1 MNLSIVS
8 PESLLFKGEV
18 DSVTLPGTAGYFQ
31 ILNNHTSLVSTLAA
45 GKVIIQGEINLDEIN
60 KKKFEYKEGFTYLNI
75 ISGVVEVLNNNVTIL
90 TD

>member
-8 PESLLFKGEV
+8 PESLLFNGEV
-18 DSVTLPGTAGYFQ
+18 DSVTLPGTSGYFQ
-31 ILNNHTSLVSTLAA
+31 ILNNHTSLVSTLAS
-45 GKVIIQGEINLDEIN
+45 GKIKIQGKINLDEIN
-60 KKKFEYKEGFTYLNI
+60 RNKFEYKGGFTYLNI

>member
-8 PESLLFKGEV
+8 PEALLFKGEV
-18 DSVTLPGTAGYFQ
+18 ESITLPGTSGYFQ

-60 KKKFEYKEGFTYLNI
+60 KKKFEYKERFTYLNI
-75 ISGVVEVLNNNVTIL
+75 ISGVVEVLNNEVTIL